1 MIAKGIS
8 KTLYNKIQKN
18 KIIMFV
24 KDAWIDKFVK
34 DFAKQTSDNLFKK

>member
-1 MIAKGIS
+1 
-8 KTLYNKIQKN
+8 
-18 KIIMFV
+18 MFV